1 MEPGEEVNKE
11 VFMQK
16 FILILMIS
24 ILIPSWVTITASVI
38 KNPDQPQKGKWN
50 CNPGKAWEMDAI
62 GDDILGD
69 VSYMKTDQTGNLYL
83 AEPNQTKFYVLDPE
97 GKLIVS
103 FGKKGE
109 GPGEIKDMG
118 EFYITKDYI
127 IVPEIINIHYFSKKG
142 DFVKDVNPGK
152 MLFPR
157 VFIDENRLVKLSY
170 MSFQSSDKPNYIE
183 IYNLETKKS
192 KKLAPLQSKE
202 GVLSY
207 SKGGN
212 NLVLKAQGTKPE
224 IVIAA
229 DSQALFYGNNDIYQ
243 INKIDFNGKPLL
255 SFSIDGRKKNSI
267 SQDGKIKHFRNRIR
281 IFDRLPKDAVK
292 EMLKQVPDQLPY
304 FHQILIDK
312 KGRIYVLLTDLEH
325 QSQQAIDIF
334 SPAGKFLYHT
344 IIDLSENF
352 DRIIT
357 LAFSFSRSEL
367 FAFAEDEEGEL
378 QLVKYKIN
386 LPD

>member
-1 MEPGEEVNKE
+1 MEPGEELNKE
-11 VFMQK
+11 VFVQK

-24 ILIPSWVTITASVI
+24 LLIPSWVTITGAVI

-50 CNPGKAWEMDAI
+50 CNPGKAWEKDAI
-62 GDDILGD
+62 GDDILTD
-69 VSYMKTDQTGNLYL
+69 ARYMKTDQAGNLYL

-97 GKLIVS
+97 GKLIAS

-109 GPGEIKDMG
+109 GPGEIKIMG
-118 EFYITKDYI
+118 DFYITNDYL
-127 IVPEIINIHYFSKKG
+127 IVPEMTNIHYFSKKG
-142 DFVKDVNPGK
+142 NFVKDVNPGK

-157 VFIDENRLVKLSY
+157 AFIDENRLVKLSY
-170 MSFQSSDKPNYIE
+170 MGFQVSDKPNYIE
-183 IYNLETKKS
+183 IYNLETKKG
-192 KKLAPLQSKE
+192 KNLVPLHSKE

-207 SKGGN
+207 SKGGS

-255 SFSIDGRKKNSI
+255 SFSVEGRKKNTI
-267 SQDGKIKHFRNRIR
+267 SREGKINHFKNRITM
-281 IFDRLPKDAVK
+281 FDRLPKDAVK

-304 FHQILIDK
+304 FYRILIDK

-325 QSQQAIDIF
+325 QNRQAIDIF
-334 SPAGKFLYHT
+334 SPAGKYLYHT
-344 IIDLSENF
+344 VIDLSESF